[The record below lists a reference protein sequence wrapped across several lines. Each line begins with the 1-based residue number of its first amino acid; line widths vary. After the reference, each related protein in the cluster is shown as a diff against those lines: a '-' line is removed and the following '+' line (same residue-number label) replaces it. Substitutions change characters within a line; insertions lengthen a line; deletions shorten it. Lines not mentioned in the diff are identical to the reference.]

1 MSSEV
6 KVYQVNDMEW
16 YAALS
21 REQAIEML
29 VECVGAE
36 EAENQMENGTY
47 PIELDD
53 RTMQEMTFCDADN
66 LFGERGKDYTF
77 DQALQLYLD
86 RGWTFPFPFA
96 MDM

>member
-1 MSSEV
+1 MSSDV

-16 YAALS
+16 YAAVS

-29 VECVGAE
+29 VECVGTE

-53 RTMQEMTFCDADN
+53 RKMQEMRFYGGDSI
-66 LFGERGKDYTF
+66 FGEFGKIYTF
-77 DQALQLYLD
+77 AEALQLYLD
-86 RGWTFPFPFA
+86 RGWSAPFPFA